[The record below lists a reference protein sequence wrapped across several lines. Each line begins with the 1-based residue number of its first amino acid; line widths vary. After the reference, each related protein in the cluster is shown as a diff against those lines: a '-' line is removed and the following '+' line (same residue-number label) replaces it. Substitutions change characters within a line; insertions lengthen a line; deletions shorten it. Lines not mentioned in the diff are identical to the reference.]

1 MINNETLNSSQNSS
15 FNFYGLQLPA
25 LDSVKASRRN
35 VILSLSEINGYG
47 FRWRRI
53 QVPDKNSQ
61 WKLKQSVLLEPT
73 DGCVGPPHVEEFHY
87 KIYPGD
93 ILLAINNIDVREM
106 NFRVLD
112 NMLKNMNS
120 DTIELIVENI
130 PELAD
135 IKGFDDDS
143 ENVDNNDLNL
153 TQSSLDA
160 TEYKNIPENNQFWLS
175 HKNGYIM
182 CELKERMENGRVRV
196 LVGGKELVVDE
207 SDIDKANPHTINGI
221 NDVANLKYINDTTI
235 LHNIRQRLGA
245 GLNYTDAGTRNL
257 IAILKEDINSDNDL
271 KRLIPKIKGVRR
283 NDMPPHIYSKAQQ
296 VLRNIQSTGR
306 SQGIVFTGGRG
317 SGKSYQIS
325 CFIEYL
331 INVGTWSK
339 NFNPTIINDA
349 ICLLDIFGNSPS
361 MFSVSSTNYVKLLS
375 IPIENNGTMS
385 GLKIETFLLDTEK
398 LIASTNTL
406 GTFHICS
413 LFYNQMPNELRDQL
427 FLDKIDK
434 PKLLGGNNTNDI
446 DSVFTWEKLQ
456 QVFLNTKFDES
467 KKLGI
472 YKILGAIFH
481 LYQASATIGDCN
493 RSNFVNVSNVEY
505 AGKLLN
511 VSVNDLYEVIFKGSL
526 NNDKKPAVSSLMD
539 RFKMSNKNQ
548 SGIDALGSFI
558 KTLYQEMFNSIVGHI
573 NEVFTPKN
581 SSTFITLLDYPGYNN
596 HISLTNMDISSDLSD
611 FINNYFN
618 ERILELSYDVHFKN
632 AAEFYTS
639 QEIDDVE
646 LNGPIISPSHIT
658 RLFDTRDTS
667 SKTADIQ
674 ARSNKKKGLIAL
686 VEEESMY
693 PGGSDIG
700 FVNRIHL
707 HYDNSTI
714 IRRGKDK
721 KVFILSHLLDN
732 FKTKYNADGWCRRV
746 QPSKSANAVLP
757 FLRLIVI
764 KNEDFSNLFLPIL
777 RPNSDSNVQR
787 MRRATQAINTESGNL
802 KYGSGYFSSI
812 VCQVD
817 GVINCILRMSSI
829 YMIHCIAPFIKTTF
843 NNSRMNGNDKNYKP
857 SMNDVMDVCFVR
869 KQLKAIFILELVRGY
884 NNSFPERMIYIN
896 FRRRFN
902 CLLKDDGNY
911 NDICDDRVCIR
922 NLFTLINLPENVYR
936 FGMSNLLLKSDVLNM
951 LEEKRDTMLS
961 STMIEFQRMCKA
973 YVYNIKRKENEVKES
988 AISVIQKN
996 YSKYKLTKNDPWIKL
1011 FYNVKPLLGVM
1022 QHEKQVTEEALKIKN
1037 LENENC
1043 SLKLSKIKLEE
1054 RIAELEMQISMEMQN
1069 SDDIHKALQGVM
1081 DEKNVLEVALQEF
1094 KDIQKKS
1101 SSITESGINST
1112 SPTPTEVVNN
1122 SIMEELNEL
1131 RENELNYKITIK
1143 KLKAELDD
1151 VRRELDNVQS
1161 TNTMLVKK
1169 QESVNEL
1176 EKKCQEKIENVLKEK
1191 ENISKQRNDL
1201 NRNFEKQRSELQA
1214 LKNENSELRLN
1225 NSKLRKDFD
1234 ELKLSV
1240 ASRSTND
1247 LTSDNLQC
1255 KRELEKK
1262 VEELEDELEETCEKN
1277 DILNQNNNRL
1287 MLQIEKM
1294 KNQISREMEQR
1305 ESEISDLR
1313 HQYNKRQKMFEEQIE
1328 DLNNS
1333 NKGLSNQN
1341 KLLEEKVRV
1350 LESEHSENEMRQS
1363 NYKFEYNNLLTL
1375 LRDKE
1380 ALLAH
1385 ERENSDSKKLLS
1397 KYKLLLEDAEHRIT
1411 ITKKT
1416 NVSLEMELADIKT
1429 QYENAISSK
1438 NTAENRNRQLK
1449 QDLASSEHEV
1459 TLLNEQVYK
1468 LTSQVKQLIED
1479 KKEENILKNEMCE
1492 TIQDLNST
1500 IKRLQDEIQSMSSD
1514 INYHTKNCVDK
1525 HKYCIMELKVK
1536 ELESKLELEHGLNQH
1551 LTAMNNLKCDEIEK
1565 YISLHESSKNTLDKE
1580 RLDRKQLLEKI
1591 SLLNEEI
1598 SRFSKQ
1604 DLDNKNKINNLELEI
1619 SMMTATIQSVK
1630 SDLKLAENRANALN
1644 NVLESRIETFD
1655 DIEEEGE
1662 FDVNEDDINEVLDD
1676 DQISNSTKKKVT
1688 ISP

>member
-1 MINNETLNSSQNSS
+1 MISNEKLNDSQNSS
-15 FNFYGLQLPA
+15 FNFYGIQLPA

-35 VILSLSEINGYG
+35 VTLSLNEINKYG
-47 FRWRRI
+47 FRWKRI
-53 QVPDKNSQ
+53 QIPDKHSQ
-61 WKLKQSVLLEPT
+61 WKLKQSILLEPT
-73 DGCVGPPHVEEFHY
+73 DGCGGPPRVEEFHH

-93 ILLAINNIDVREM
+93 ILLAINNIDIREM

-120 DTIELIVENI
+120 DTIELIVENM

-135 IKGFDDDS
+135 IKGLDDDN
-143 ENVDNNDLNL
+143 ENPDDNDLNL
-153 TQSSLDA
+153 SQSSLDT

-182 CELKERMENGRVRV
+182 CELLERMDNGRVRV
-196 LVGGKELVVDE
+196 SVGNKELIVDE
-207 SDIDKANPHTINGI
+207 TDIDKANPHSIHGI

-245 GLNYTDAGTRNL
+245 GLNYTDGGTRNL
-257 IAILKEDINSDNDL
+257 IAILKDDINSGSDL
-271 KRLIPKIKGVRR
+271 KKLIPKIKGVRR

-325 CFIEYL
+325 LFIEYL
-331 INVGTWSK
+331 INVGSWSK
-339 NFNPTIINDA
+339 NISPTVVNDV
-349 ICLLDIFGNSPS
+349 IFLLDVFGNSPS
-361 MFSVSSTNYVKLLS
+361 IFSISSTNYVKLLS
-375 IPIENNGTMS
+375 LPVENNGTIS

-398 LIASTNTL
+398 LISSTNNF

-413 LFYNQMPNELRDQL
+413 LFYNQIPDELREKL
-427 FLDKIDK
+427 FLNKIDK
-434 PKLLGGNNTNDI
+434 PKLLGNNNI
-446 DSVFTWEKLQ
+446 NELNNIYSWKKLEEVFTNIKL
-456 QVFLNTKFDES
+456 NES
-467 KKLGI
+467 KKFGI
-472 YKILGAIFH
+472 YKILAVIFH
-481 LYQASATIGDCN
+481 LYQASATTGDCN
-493 RSNFVNVSNVEY
+493 RSNFVNISHAEY

-511 VSVNDLYEVIFKGSL
+511 ISVNDLYEVIFKGSS
-526 NNDKKPAVSSLMD
+526 NNDNKPAVSSLMD

-558 KTLYQEMFNSIVGHI
+558 KNLYLEMFNSIVGHI
-573 NEVFTPKN
+573 NEIFTPKN
-581 SSTFITLLDYPGYNN
+581 SSTFITLLDYPGYNSHLN
-596 HISLTNMDISSDLSD
+596 LINSNMSGDFSD

-618 ERILELSYDVHFKN
+618 ERILELSYDIHFKN
-632 AAEFYTS
+632 AVEFYTN
-639 QEIDDVE
+639 QEVDVE
-646 LNGPIISPSHIT
+646 LNGPIIDPSYVA

-700 FVNRIHL
+700 FVNRIYL
-707 HYDNSTI
+707 HHDNSNVI
-714 IRRGKDK
+714 KRDKDK
-721 KVFILSHLLDN
+721 KSFIVCHLLDN
-732 FKTKYNADGWCRRV
+732 FKTKYNADNWCKRV
-746 QPSKSANAVLP
+746 QPSKSGNAVLS
-757 FLRLIVI
+757 FLRMIIL
-764 KNEDFSNLFLPIL
+764 KDEDFSNLFLPIL
-777 RPNSDSNVQR
+777 RPNSDSNIQK

-802 KYGSGYFSSI
+802 KYGSGYFSTI
-812 VCQVD
+812 VCQAD
-817 GVINCILRMSSI
+817 SIINSILRMSSI
-829 YMIHCIAPFIKTTF
+829 YMIHCIAPFIKTTIDNIM
-843 NNSRMNGNDKNYKP
+843 NNYNKNSKIFT
-857 SMNDVMDVCFVR
+857 NDVMDVCFVR
-869 KQLKAIFILELVRGY
+869 KQLKTIFILELVRAY
-884 NNSFPERMIYIN
+884 NIGFPEKMIYIN

-902 CLLKDDGNY
+902 CLLKEDNNY
-911 NDICDDRVCIR
+911 NDICDDRICIR
-922 NLFTLINLPENVYR
+922 NLFILLNIPENSYR
-936 FGMSNLLLKSDVLNM
+936 FGLSNLLLKSDIFNM

-988 AISVIQKN
+988 AINIIQKN

-1022 QHEKQVTEEALKIKN
+1022 QHEKQVSEEALKIKN
-1037 LENENC
+1037 LEIENS

-1069 SDDIHKALQGVM
+1069 SDDIHKAFQSVI
-1081 DEKNVLEVALQEF
+1081 DEKNVLEVALQEL

-1101 SSITESGINST
+1101 TLNTESNLNSIST
-1112 SPTPTEVVNN
+1112 TPTETINC

-1131 RENELNYKITIK
+1131 RDNELNYKIMIK

-1151 VRRELDNVQS
+1151 VRRELDNIQS
-1161 TNTMLVKK
+1161 TNTILIKK

-1176 EKKCQEKIENVLKEK
+1176 EKKCQEKIENILKDK
-1191 ENISKQRNDL
+1191 ESISKQRNDL

-1234 ELKLSV
+1234 ELKLSI

-1247 LTSDNLQC
+1247 LTGDNLQN

-1262 VEELEDELEETCEKN
+1262 MEEMEDELEESYEKN
-1277 DILNQNNNRL
+1277 EILNQNNNRL

-1305 ESEISDLR
+1305 ESEIIDLR

-1328 DLNNS
+1328 DLNVS
-1333 NKGLSNQN
+1333 NKGLFNQN
-1341 KLLEEKVRV
+1341 RLLEEKVRL

-1380 ALLAH
+1380 ALLSH

-1397 KYKLLLEDAEHRIT
+1397 KYKMLLEDAEHRIT

-1416 NVSLEMELADIKT
+1416 NVSLEMELADIKA

-1438 NTAENRNRQLK
+1438 HTTENKNRQLK
-1449 QDLASSEHEV
+1449 QDLATSEHEV

-1479 KKEENILKNEMCE
+1479 KKEENIFKAEMCE

-1500 IKRLQDEIQSMSSD
+1500 IKKLQDEIQSMSSD
-1514 INYHTKNCVDK
+1514 VNYHSKNCVDR
-1525 HKYCIMELKVK
+1525 HKYCILELKVK
-1536 ELESKLELEHGLNQH
+1536 ELESKLELEHNQNQH
-1551 LTAMNNLKCDEIEK
+1551 LSAINNLKCDEIEK
-1565 YISLHESSKNTLDKE
+1565 YIALNESSKNTLDKE
-1580 RLDRKQLLEKI
+1580 KMDKKQLLEKI

-1598 SRFSKQ
+1598 ARFTKH
-1604 DLDNKNKINNLELEI
+1604 DLDNKNKINNLELELSI
-1619 SMMTATIQSVK
+1619 MTATIQSVK

-1655 DIEEEGE
+1655 DIEEEEEE
-1662 FDVNEDDINEVLDD
+1662 FDIHESNISEDKNDEFVGNNV
-1676 DQISNSTKKKVT
+1676 K
-1688 ISP
+1688 

>member
-1 MINNETLNSSQNSS
+1 MINNDKLNGTPNSS
-15 FNFYGLQLPA
+15 FNFYGIQLPA

-35 VILSLSEINGYG
+35 VTLTLNEVNGYG

-53 QVPDKNSQ
+53 QVPDKHSQ
-61 WKLKQSVLLEPT
+61 WKLKQSILLEPI
-73 DGCVGPPHVEEFHY
+73 DGYDGPPRIEEFHF

-93 ILLAINNIDVREM
+93 ILLAINNIDIREM

-120 DTIELIVENI
+120 DTIELTVENV

-135 IKGFDDDS
+135 IKDLEEDNN
-143 ENVDNNDLNL
+143 ENIDNNDLNL
-153 TQSSLDA
+153 PQSSLDG
-160 TEYKNIPENNQFWLS
+160 TEYKNIPENKQFWLS

-182 CELKERMENGRVRV
+182 CELIERMDNGRVRISI
-196 LVGGKELVVDE
+196 GNKELIVDE
-207 SDIDKANPHTINGI
+207 SDIDKANPFNINGI
-221 NDVANLKYINDTTI
+221 NDVSNLKYINDTTI
-235 LHNIRQRLGA
+235 LHNIRQRLGC
-245 GLNYTDAGTRNL
+245 GLNYTDGGTRNL
-257 IAILKEDINSDNDL
+257 ITILKDDINSGSDL
-271 KRLIPKIKGVRR
+271 KKLIPKIKGVRR

-306 SQGIVFTGGRG
+306 SQGIIFTGGRG

-331 INVGTWSK
+331 INVGSWSK
-339 NFNPTIINDA
+339 NISPNIVNDV
-349 ICLLDIFGNSPS
+349 ILLLDIFGNSPS
-361 MFSVSSTNYVKLLS
+361 IFSISSTNYVKLLS
-375 IPIENNGTMS
+375 LPVENNGTIS

-398 LIASTNTL
+398 LISSTSSPN
-406 GTFHICS
+406 TFHICS
-413 LFYNQMPNELRDQL
+413 LFFNQIPEKLREEL
-427 FLDKIDK
+427 FLNKIDK
-434 PKLLGGNNTNDI
+434 PKLLGNNEINEEI
-446 DSVFTWEKLQ
+446 DNIFTWKKLEEI
-456 QVFLNTKFDES
+456 FDNIKFDES
-467 KKLGI
+467 KKIGI

-481 LYQASATIGDCN
+481 LYQASATTGDCN
-493 RSNFVNVSNVEY
+493 RSNFINISHAEY

-511 VSVNDLYEVIFKGSL
+511 VPVNDLYEVIFKGSL
-526 NNDKKPAVSSLMD
+526 NNDKKPAVSSLME

-558 KTLYQEMFNSIVGHI
+558 KNLYQEMFNSIVGHI
-573 NEVFTPKN
+573 NEIFTPKN
-581 SSTFITLLDYPGYNN
+581 STTFITLLDYPGYNS
-596 HISLTNMDISSDLSD
+596 HINLINMNITSDLSD

-618 ERILELSYDVHFKN
+618 ERILELSYDIHFKN
-632 AAEFYTS
+632 AGEFYTS
-639 QEIDDVE
+639 QEVDVE
-646 LNGPIISPSHIT
+646 LNGPIINPSYVT

-674 ARSNKKKGLIAL
+674 ARSNRKKGLIAL

-700 FVNRIHL
+700 FVNRIYL
-707 HYDNSTI
+707 HYDNCNVI
-714 IRRGKDK
+714 KRDKDK
-721 KVFILSHLLDN
+721 KSFILSHLLNN
-732 FKTKYNADGWCRRV
+732 FKTKYNADNWCRRV
-746 QPSKSANAVLP
+746 QPSKSGNAVVP
-757 FLRLIVI
+757 FLRLIAT
-764 KNEDFSNLFLPIL
+764 KDENFSNLFLPIL
-777 RPNSDSNVQR
+777 CPKSDSNVQR

-812 VCQVD
+812 VCQAD
-817 GVINCILRMSSI
+817 GVINSILRMSSI
-829 YMIHCIAPFIKTTF
+829 YMIHCIAPFIKTTI
-843 NNSRMNGNDKNYKP
+843 NNSKNNLKL
-857 SMNDVMDVCFVR
+857 STNDVMDVCFVR
-869 KQLKAIFILELVRGY
+869 KQLKAIFILELIRAY
-884 NNSFPERMIYIN
+884 NNGYPERMIYIN

-902 CLLKDDGNY
+902 CLLKEDDNY
-911 NDICDDRVCIR
+911 NDICDDRICIR
-922 NLFTLINLPENVYR
+922 NLFTLLNLPENTYR
-936 FGMSNLLLKSDVLNM
+936 FGMSNLLLKSNIFNM

-973 YVYNIKRKENEVKES
+973 YIYNMKRKENEIKES
-988 AISVIQKN
+988 AICIIQKN
-996 YSKYKLTKNDPWIKL
+996 YCKYKLTKNDPWIKL

-1037 LENENC
+1037 LENENS

-1069 SDDIHKALQGVM
+1069 SDDIHKALQNII
-1081 DEKNVLEVALQEF
+1081 DEKNVLEVALQEL

-1101 SSITESGINST
+1101 TLSTESVINSSIST
-1112 SPTPTEVVNN
+1112 TPTETVNS

-1131 RENELNYKITIK
+1131 RDNELNYKITIK
-1143 KLKAELDD
+1143 KLRAEMDD
-1151 VRRELDNVQS
+1151 VRRELENVQS
-1161 TNTMLVKK
+1161 TNTILIKK

-1176 EKKCQEKIENVLKEK
+1176 EKKCQEKIENILKEK

-1201 NRNFEKQRSELQA
+1201 NKNFEKQRSELQA

-1240 ASRSTND
+1240 VPRSTTD
-1247 LTSDNLQC
+1247 LTSDNLQN

-1262 VEELEDELEETCEKN
+1262 IEELEDELEESYEKN
-1277 DILNQNNNRL
+1277 EILNQNSNRL

-1305 ESEISDLR
+1305 ENEMVDLR

-1328 DLNNS
+1328 DLNVS

-1341 KLLEEKVRV
+1341 RLLEEKVRL

-1380 ALLAH
+1380 ALLSH

-1397 KYKLLLEDAEHRIT
+1397 KYKMLLEDAEHRIT
-1411 ITKKT
+1411 ITKKS
-1416 NVSLEMELADIKT
+1416 NVSLEMELSDIKA

-1438 NTAENRNRQLK
+1438 HTAENKNRQLK
-1449 QDLASSEHEV
+1449 QDLATSEHEV

-1479 KKEENILKNEMCE
+1479 KKQENILKAEMCE
-1492 TIQDLNST
+1492 TIQDLNSI
-1500 IKRLQDEIQSMSSD
+1500 IKKLQDEIQSMSSD
-1514 INYHTKNCVDK
+1514 INYHSKNCVDR
-1525 HKYCIMELKVK
+1525 HKYCILELKVK
-1536 ELESKLELEHGLNQH
+1536 ELESKLELEHNQNQH
-1551 LTAMNNLKCDEIEK
+1551 LLAINNLKCDEIEK
-1565 YISLHESSKNTLDKE
+1565 YITLNESSNNTLDKE
-1580 RLDRKQLLEKI
+1580 RMERKHLMDKI
-1591 SLLNEEI
+1591 SLLNEDI
-1598 SRFSKQ
+1598 ARFTKH

-1619 SMMTATIQSVK
+1619 SVMTATIQSVK

-1655 DIEEEGE
+1655 DIEEEE
-1662 FDVNEDDINEVLDD
+1662 EYDIQENIINEDDG
-1676 DQISNSTKKKVT
+1676 QISNDV
-1688 ISP
+1688 